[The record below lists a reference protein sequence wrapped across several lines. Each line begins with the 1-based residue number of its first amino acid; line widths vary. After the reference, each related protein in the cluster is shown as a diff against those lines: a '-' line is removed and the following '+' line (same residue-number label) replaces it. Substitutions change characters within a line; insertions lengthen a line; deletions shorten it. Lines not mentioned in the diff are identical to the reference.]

1 MAQHEKLDHVVFP
14 ARDLSASQIFFN
26 RDFGWEFENFGPGYC
41 AFSGQ
46 GLDGGFYRSKL
57 CSSTLNGSALLV
69 FYSDDLEATP
79 VAVEQAVE
87 QIGGR
92 IVKPIFDF
100 PGGRRF
106 HFSEPSDNECRMVGV
121 GSEVA

>member
-1 MAQHEKLDHVVFP
+1 MPQHEKLDYVEFP
-14 ARDLSASQIFFN
+14 ARGLSASQIFFN
-26 RDFGWEFENFGPGYC
+26 SVFGRGFENFGPDDC

-46 GLDGGFYRSKL
+46 GLDGDFYRSKL

-69 FYSDDLEATP
+69 FYSDDLQATL

-92 IVKPIFDF
+92 MVKPIFDF
-100 PGGRRF
+100 PGGGRF
-106 HFSEPSDNECRMVGV
+106 HFSEPSDDEFAVW
-121 GSEVA
+121 SALAAK